1 MFVYIEPHNVS
12 RDRFISMRT
21 KQISHCVER
30 VEYSLRF
37 IQKSLNAYDIK
48 IFSNEI

>member
-30 VEYSLRF
+30 VEYLIQQRF
-37 IQKSLNAYDIK
+37 IQKI
-48 IFSNEI
+48 EMR

>member
-30 VEYSLRF
+30 VEYSLGF
-37 IQKSLNAYDIK
+37 IQKKL
-48 IFSNEI
+48 